1 MKDMEYPNDEA
12 KEKFEEIM
20 LRRLRLLYGIDV
32 SEMEIINISIGE
44 TKLEPTIRI
53 VLIDSTEED
62 CIRVFE
68 IA

>member
-1 MKDMEYPNDEA
+1 MKDMEYPNEEA

-20 LRRLRLLYGIDV
+20 LRRLMLLYGIDV
-32 SEMEIINISIGE
+32 SEMEIINISLGE
-44 TKLEPTIRI
+44 SSVEPTIRI

>member
-1 MKDMEYPNDEA
+1 MKDMEYPNEEA

-32 SEMEIINISIGE
+32 SEMEIINISLGE
-44 TKLEPTIRI
+44 SSVEPTIRI